1 MSNDTVTFLGC
12 GSWGAALGCVL
23 ENKGLNVRFWHRN
36 PKTVNNMHMTRKHYL
51 MPNVKFGHR
60 VSFYSDIKESI
71 IGSKTIVLAIPSQN
85 VREIIT
91 YIKNCINSSICI
103 INVAKG
109 IERETLKTVSE
120 VVFDELKD
128 LSNYVTLSGP
138 SHAEEVLANTPTA
151 IVSASKN
158 ISAANFV
165 QKLFST
171 NKLRVYTNNDLIG
184 VEIGGSAKNVI
195 AIAAGFCDGFG
206 YGDNTK
212 SALMTRGIKEL
223 SKLGSCFGARM
234 DTFFGLAGIGDLIV
248 TCSSVHSR
256 NRKLG
261 ERIGKGIVL
270 DDAMNRSHMVAEGV
284 ITAYS
289 IKKLSEKFNIEMP
302 ICNAVYNVLYQ
313 NADPVKEVDVL
324 MSRDLKSESFI
335 Y

>member
-1 MSNDTVTFLGC
+1 MLNNTVTFLGC
-12 GSWGAALGCVL
+12 GSWGAALGSLL
-23 ENKGLNVRFWHRN
+23 ESKGLNIKFWHRN
-36 PKTVNNMHMTRKHYL
+36 PKTVSYMQASRKHYL
-51 MPNVKFGHR
+51 MPNVKFGQK
-60 VSFYSDIKESI
+60 VSFHSDIKEAI
-71 IGSKTIVLAIPSQN
+71 VGSKNIVLAIPSQN
-85 VREIIT
+85 VREIMSK
-91 YIKNCINSSICI
+91 IKNSIDPSIYI

-120 VVFDELKD
+120 VVFDVTKD
-128 LSNYVTLSGP
+128 LSNFVTVSGP

-184 VEIGGSAKNVI
+184 VEIAGSAKNVI

-248 TCSSVHSR
+248 TCGSVHSR

-261 ERIGKGIVL
+261 ERIGKGIGL
-270 DDAMNRSHMVAEGV
+270 NDAMNRSNMVAEGV
-284 ITAYS
+284 KTAYS
-289 IKKLSEKFNIEMP
+289 IKKLSEKFDIEMP
-302 ICNAVYNVLYQ
+302 ICNAVYNVLYEE
-313 NADPVKEVDVL
+313 ADPIKEVDIL
-324 MSRDLKSESFI
+324 MSRDLKPESLI
-335 Y
+335 

>member
-1 MSNDTVTFLGC
+1 MLNDTVTFLGC
-12 GSWGAALGCVL
+12 GSWGAALGSVL
-23 ENKGLNVRFWHRN
+23 EKKGLNVRFWHRN
-36 PKTVNNMHMTRKHYL
+36 PKTVSYMQASRKHYL
-51 MPNVKFGHR
+51 MPNVKFGQK
-60 VSFYSDIKESI
+60 VSFHSDIKEAI
-71 IGSKTIVLAIPSQN
+71 VGSKNIVLAIPSQN
-85 VREIIT
+85 VREIMSE
-91 YIKNCINSSICI
+91 IKNSIDPSIYI

-120 VVFDELKD
+120 VVFDVTKD
-128 LSNYVTLSGP
+128 LSNFVTVSGP

-184 VEIGGSAKNVI
+184 VEIAGSAKNVI

-248 TCSSVHSR
+248 TCGSVHSR

-261 ERIGKGIVL
+261 ERIGKGIGL
-270 DDAMNRSHMVAEGV
+270 NDAMNRSNMVAEGV
-284 ITAYS
+284 KTAYS
-289 IKKLSEKFNIEMP
+289 IKKLSEKFDIEMP
-302 ICNAVYNVLYQ
+302 ICNAVYNVLYEE
-313 NADPVKEVDVL
+313 ADPIKEVDIL
-324 MSRDLKSESFI
+324 MSRDLKPESLI
-335 Y
+335 

>member
-1 MSNDTVTFLGC
+1 MLNDTITFLGC
-12 GSWGAALGCVL
+12 GSWGAALGSVL

-36 PKTVNNMHMTRKHYL
+36 PKTVSDMQRTRKHYL
-51 MPNVKFGHR
+51 MPNIKFGQS
-60 VSFYSDIKESI
+60 VSFYSDINEAI
-71 IGSKTIVLAIPSQN
+71 VGSKNIVLAIPSQK
-85 VREIIT
+85 VREIISQ
-91 YIKNCINSSICI
+91 IKNSINSSVFI

-109 IERETLKTVSE
+109 IERETLKTVSD
-120 VVFDELKD
+120 VVFDEIKD
-128 LSNYVTLSGP
+128 LSNYVTVSGP

-151 IVSASKN
+151 IVAASKN
-158 ISAANFV
+158 ISAAKFV

-171 NKLRVYTNNDLIG
+171 NKLRVYTNDDLIG

-223 SKLGSCFGARM
+223 SRLGLCFDARM

-261 ERIGKGIVL
+261 ERIGKGIDL
-270 DDAMNRSHMVAEGV
+270 HDAMSRSNMVAEGV

-289 IKKLSEKFNIEMP
+289 IKKLSEKFDIEMP
-302 ICNAVYNVLYQ
+302 ICNAVYNVLYE
-313 NADPVKEVDVL
+313 NTDPIKEVDIL
-324 MSRDLKSESFI
+324 MRRDLKSESFI
-335 Y
+335 

>member
-1 MSNDTVTFLGC
+1 MPNNTITFLGC
-12 GSWGAALGCVL
+12 GSWGAALGSVL
-23 ENKGLNVRFWHRN
+23 ENKGFNVRFWHRN
-36 PKTVNNMHMTRKHYL
+36 PKTVNDMQMTGKHYL
-51 MPNVKFGHR
+51 MSSLEFGQK
-60 VSFYSDIKESI
+60 VSFHSDINEAI
-71 IGSKTIVLAIPSQN
+71 VGSENIVLAIPSQN
-85 VREIIT
+85 VREIISK
-91 YIKNCINSSICI
+91 IKNKINSSMCI

-120 VVFDELKD
+120 VVFDVTKD
-128 LSNYVTLSGP
+128 LSNYVTVSGP
-138 SHAEEVLANTPTA
+138 SHAEEVLDNTPTA

-158 ISAANFV
+158 ISSANFV

-261 ERIGKGIVL
+261 ERIGKGIGL
-270 DDAMNRSHMVAEGV
+270 DDAMNRSHMIAEGV

-289 IKKLSEKFNIEMP
+289 IKRLSEKFDIEMP
-302 ICNAVYNVLYQ
+302 ICGAVYNVLYE

-335 Y
+335 

>member
-1 MSNDTVTFLGC
+1 MLNDSVTFLGC
-12 GSWGAALGCVL
+12 GSWGAALGGVL
-23 ENKGLNVRFWHRN
+23 EDKGLSVKYWHRN
-36 PKTVNNMHMTRKHYL
+36 PKTVRNMQITREHYL
-51 MPNVKFGHR
+51 MPNVKFGES
-60 VSFYSDIKESI
+60 VSFHSDIDEAI
-71 IGSKTIVLAIPSQN
+71 VGSKIIVLAIPSQN
-85 VREIIT
+85 VREIIFK
-91 YIKNCINSSICI
+91 IKHIIDSSMYI

-109 IERETLKTVSE
+109 IEKETLKTVSE
-120 VVFDELKD
+120 VVFDVTKD

-151 IVSASKN
+151 LVSASKN

-171 NKLRVYTNNDLIG
+171 NKLRVYTNNDLLG
-184 VEIGGSAKNVI
+184 VEIAGSAKNVI

-212 SALMTRGIKEL
+212 SALITRGIKEL
-223 SKLGSCFGARM
+223 SRLGLCFGARM

-261 ERIGKGIVL
+261 ERIGRGIGL
-270 DDAMNRSHMVAEGV
+270 NDAMNHSRMIAEGV
-284 ITAYS
+284 KTAYS
-289 IKKLSEKFNIEMP
+289 IKKLSEKSDIEMP
-302 ICNAVYNVLYQ
+302 ICSAVYNVLYED
-313 NADPVKEVDVL
+313 ADPIKEVDVL

-335 Y
+335 

>member
-1 MSNDTVTFLGC
+1 MLNHTVTFLGC
-12 GSWGAALGCVL
+12 GSWGAALGSLL
-23 ENKGLNVRFWHRN
+23 ENKGLNIKFWHRN
-36 PKTVNNMHMTRKHYL
+36 PKTVSDMQVSRKHYL
-51 MPNVKFGHR
+51 MPNVEFGQK
-60 VSFYSDIKESI
+60 VSFHSDIKEAI
-71 IGSKTIVLAIPSQN
+71 VGSKNIVLAIPSQN
-85 VREIIT
+85 VREIMSE
-91 YIKNCINSSICI
+91 IKNSIDSSIYI

-120 VVFDELKD
+120 VVFDVTKD
-128 LSNYVTLSGP
+128 LSNFVTVSGP

-184 VEIGGSAKNVI
+184 VEIAGSAKNVI

-248 TCSSVHSR
+248 TCGSVHSR

-261 ERIGKGIVL
+261 ERIGKGIGL
-270 DDAMNRSHMVAEGV
+270 NDAMNRSNMVAEGV
-284 ITAYS
+284 KTAYS
-289 IKKLSEKFNIEMP
+289 IKKLSEKFDIEMP
-302 ICNAVYNVLYQ
+302 ICNAVYNVLYEE
-313 NADPVKEVDVL
+313 ADPIKEVDIL
-324 MSRDLKSESFI
+324 MSRDLKPESLI
-335 Y
+335 

>member
-1 MSNDTVTFLGC
+1 MLNDTVTFLGC
-12 GSWGAALGCVL
+12 GSWGAALGSVL
-23 ENKGLNVRFWHRN
+23 EKKGLNVRFWHRN
-36 PKTVNNMHMTRKHYL
+36 PKTVSYMQASRKHYL
-51 MPNVKFGHR
+51 MPNVKFGQK
-60 VSFYSDIKESI
+60 VSFHSDIKEAI
-71 IGSKTIVLAIPSQN
+71 VGSKNIVLAIPSQN
-85 VREIIT
+85 VREIMSE
-91 YIKNCINSSICI
+91 IKNSIDPSIYI

-120 VVFDELKD
+120 VVFDVIKD
-128 LSNYVTLSGP
+128 FSNFVTVSGP

-184 VEIGGSAKNVI
+184 VEIAGSAKNVI

-248 TCSSVHSR
+248 TCGSVHSR

-261 ERIGKGIVL
+261 ERIGKGIGL
-270 DDAMNRSHMVAEGV
+270 NDAMNRSNMVAEGV
-284 ITAYS
+284 KTAYS
-289 IKKLSEKFNIEMP
+289 IKKLSEKFDIEMP
-302 ICNAVYNVLYQ
+302 ICNAVYNVLYEE
-313 NADPVKEVDVL
+313 ADPIKEVDIL
-324 MSRDLKSESFI
+324 MSRDLKPESLI
-335 Y
+335 

>member
-1 MSNDTVTFLGC
+1 MLNDTVTFLGC
-12 GSWGAALGCVL
+12 GSWGAALGSVL
-23 ENKGLNVRFWHRN
+23 DNKGLNVRFWHRN
-36 PKTVNNMHMTRKHYL
+36 PKTVSYMQASRKHYL
-51 MPNVKFGHR
+51 MPNVKFGQK
-60 VSFYSDIKESI
+60 VSFHSDIKEAI
-71 IGSKTIVLAIPSQN
+71 VGSKNIVLAIPSQN
-85 VREIIT
+85 VREIMSE
-91 YIKNCINSSICI
+91 IKNSIDPSIYI

-120 VVFDELKD
+120 VVFDVITD
-128 LSNYVTLSGP
+128 FSNFVTVSGP

-184 VEIGGSAKNVI
+184 VEIAGSAKNVI

-248 TCSSVHSR
+248 TCGSVHSR

-261 ERIGKGIVL
+261 ERIGKGIGL
-270 DDAMNRSHMVAEGV
+270 NDAMNRSNMVAEGV
-284 ITAYS
+284 KTAYS
-289 IKKLSEKFNIEMP
+289 IKKLSEKFDIEMP
-302 ICNAVYNVLYQ
+302 ICNAVYNVLYEE
-313 NADPVKEVDVL
+313 ADPIKEVDIL
-324 MSRDLKSESFI
+324 MSRDLKPESLT
-335 Y
+335 

>member
-1 MSNDTVTFLGC
+1 MLNNTVTFLGC
-12 GSWGAALGCVL
+12 GSWGAALGSLL
-23 ENKGLNVRFWHRN
+23 ENKGLNIKFWHRN
-36 PKTVNNMHMTRKHYL
+36 PKTVSYMQASRKHYL
-51 MPNVKFGHR
+51 MPNVKFGQK
-60 VSFYSDIKESI
+60 VSFHSDIKEAI
-71 IGSKTIVLAIPSQN
+71 VGSKNIVLAIPSQN
-85 VREIIT
+85 VREIMSK
-91 YIKNCINSSICI
+91 IKNSIDPSIYI

-120 VVFDELKD
+120 VVFDVTKD
-128 LSNYVTLSGP
+128 LSNFVTVSGP

-184 VEIGGSAKNVI
+184 VEIAGSAKNVI

-248 TCSSVHSR
+248 TCGSVHSR

-261 ERIGKGIVL
+261 ERIGKGIGL
-270 DDAMNRSHMVAEGV
+270 NDAMNRSNMVAEGV
-284 ITAYS
+284 KTAYS
-289 IKKLSEKFNIEMP
+289 IKKLSEKFDIEMP
-302 ICNAVYNVLYQ
+302 ICNAVYNVLYEE
-313 NADPVKEVDVL
+313 ADPIKEVDIL
-324 MSRDLKSESFI
+324 MSRDLKPESLI
-335 Y
+335 

>member
-1 MSNDTVTFLGC
+1 MLNDTVTFLGC
-12 GSWGAALGCVL
+12 GSWGAALGSVL
-23 ENKGLNVRFWHRN
+23 EKKGLNVRFWHRN
-36 PKTVNNMHMTRKHYL
+36 SKTVSYMQASRKHYL
-51 MPNVKFGHR
+51 MPNVKFGQK
-60 VSFYSDIKESI
+60 VSFHSDIKEAI
-71 IGSKTIVLAIPSQN
+71 VGSKNIVLAIPSQN
-85 VREIIT
+85 VREIMSE
-91 YIKNCINSSICI
+91 IKNSIDPSIYI

-120 VVFDELKD
+120 VVFDVTKD
-128 LSNYVTLSGP
+128 FSNFVTVSGP

-184 VEIGGSAKNVI
+184 VEIAGSAKNVI

-248 TCSSVHSR
+248 TCGSVHSR

-261 ERIGKGIVL
+261 ERIGKGIGL
-270 DDAMNRSHMVAEGV
+270 NDAMNRSNMVAEGV
-284 ITAYS
+284 KTAYS
-289 IKKLSEKFNIEMP
+289 IKKLSEKFDIEMP
-302 ICNAVYNVLYQ
+302 ICNAVYNVLYEE
-313 NADPVKEVDVL
+313 ADPIKEVDIL
-324 MSRDLKSESFI
+324 MSRDLKPESLI
-335 Y
+335 

>member
-1 MSNDTVTFLGC
+1 MSNDTITFLGC
-12 GSWGAALGCVL
+12 GSWGAALGSVL

-36 PKTVNNMHMTRKHYL
+36 PKTVSDMKMTRKHYL
-51 MPNVKFGHR
+51 MPNVKFGQS
-60 VSFYSDIKESI
+60 VSFHSNINEAI
-71 IGSKTIVLAIPSQN
+71 VGSKNIVLAIPSQN
-85 VREIIT
+85 VREIIFK
-91 YIKNCINSSICI
+91 IKSSIDSSICI

-109 IERETLKTVSE
+109 IEKETLKTVSE
-120 VVFDELKD
+120 VVFDVTKD
-128 LSNYVTLSGP
+128 LSNYVTISGP

-151 IVSASKN
+151 LVSASKN
-158 ISAANFV
+158 MSAANFV

-171 NKLRVYTNNDLIG
+171 NKFRVYTNNDLIG

-223 SKLGSCFGARM
+223 SRLGSCFGARK
-234 DTFFGLAGIGDLIV
+234 DTFFGLAGVGDLIV

-261 ERIGKGIVL
+261 ERIGKGIGL
-270 DDAMNRSHMVAEGV
+270 NDAMNRSHMIAEGV
-284 ITAYS
+284 KTAYS
-289 IKKLSEKFNIEMP
+289 IKKLSEKFDIEMP
-302 ICNAVYNVLYQ
+302 ICSAVYNVLYE

-335 Y
+335 

>member
-1 MSNDTVTFLGC
+1 MLNNTVTFLGC
-12 GSWGAALGCVL
+12 GSWGAALGSVL
-23 ENKGLNVRFWHRN
+23 ENKGINVRFWHRN
-36 PKTVNNMHMTRKHYL
+36 PKTVSDMQMTRKHYL
-51 MPNVKFGHR
+51 MPKIEFGQK
-60 VSFYSDIKESI
+60 VSFHSDINEAIVGSES
-71 IGSKTIVLAIPSQN
+71 IVLAIPSQN
-85 VREIIT
+85 VREIISK
-91 YIKNCINSSICI
+91 IKSSINSSICI

-120 VVFDELKD
+120 VVFDVTKD
-128 LSNYVTLSGP
+128 LSNYVTVSGP

-171 NKLRVYTNNDLIG
+171 NKLRVYTNDDLIG
-184 VEIGGSAKNVI
+184 VEIGGSTKNVI

-223 SKLGSCFGARM
+223 SKLGLCFGATM

-261 ERIGKGIVL
+261 ERIGKGIDL
-270 DDAMNRSHMVAEGV
+270 DDAMNRSNMVAEGV
-284 ITAYS
+284 KTAYS
-289 IKKLSEKFNIEMP
+289 IKKLSEKFDIEMP
-302 ICNAVYNVLYQ
+302 ICNAVYNVLYEK
-313 NADPVKEVDVL
+313 ADPIREVDIL
-324 MSRDLKSESFI
+324 MNRDLKSESLS
-335 Y
+335 

>member
-1 MSNDTVTFLGC
+1 
-12 GSWGAALGCVL
+12 
-23 ENKGLNVRFWHRN
+23 
-36 PKTVNNMHMTRKHYL
+36 
-51 MPNVKFGHR
+51 MPNIKFGHR
-60 VSFYSDIKESI
+60 VSFYSDIKEAI
-71 IGSKTIVLAIPSQN
+71 IGSKNIVLAIPSQN
-85 VREIIT
+85 IREIILQ
-91 YIKNCINSSICI
+91 IKNSINSSICI

-109 IERETLKTVSE
+109 IEIETLKTVSE
-120 VVFDELKD
+120 VVFDEIKN
-128 LSNYVTLSGP
+128 LSNYVTVSGP

-248 TCSSVHSR
+248 TCGSVHSR

-261 ERIGKGIVL
+261 ERIGKGIGL
-270 DDAMNRSHMVAEGV
+270 DDAISRSHMVAEGV
-284 ITAYS
+284 KTAYS

-302 ICNAVYNVLYQ
+302 ICNAVYNVLYEKS
-313 NADPVKEVDVL
+313 DPIKEVDIL
-324 MSRDLKSESFI
+324 MSRNLKSESFI
-335 Y
+335 

>member
-1 MSNDTVTFLGC
+1 MLNDTVTFLGC
-12 GSWGAALGCVL
+12 GSWGAALGSVL
-23 ENKGLNVRFWHRN
+23 EKKGLNVRFWHRN
-36 PKTVNNMHMTRKHYL
+36 PKTVSYMQASRKHYL
-51 MPNVKFGHR
+51 MPNVKFGQK
-60 VSFYSDIKESI
+60 VSFHSDIKEAI
-71 IGSKTIVLAIPSQN
+71 VGSKNIVLAIPSQN
-85 VREIIT
+85 VREIISK
-91 YIKNCINSSICI
+91 IKNSIDPSIYI

-120 VVFDELKD
+120 VVFDVIKD
-128 LSNYVTLSGP
+128 FSNFVTVSGP

-184 VEIGGSAKNVI
+184 VEIAGSAKNVI

-248 TCSSVHSR
+248 TCGSVHSR

-261 ERIGKGIVL
+261 EIIGKGIGL
-270 DDAMNRSHMVAEGV
+270 NDAMNRSNMVAEGV
-284 ITAYS
+284 KTSYS
-289 IKKLSEKFNIEMP
+289 IKKLSEKFDIEMP
-302 ICNAVYNVLYQ
+302 ICNAVYNVLYEE
-313 NADPVKEVDVL
+313 ADPIKEVDIL
-324 MSRDLKSESFI
+324 MSRDLKPESLI
-335 Y
+335 

>member
-12 GSWGAALGCVL
+12 GSWGAALGSVL

-36 PKTVNNMHMTRKHYL
+36 PKTVNNMQMTRKHYL

-85 VREIIT
+85 VREIIS
-91 YIKNCINSSICI
+91 YIKNSINSSVYI

-128 LSNYVTLSGP
+128 LSNYVTFSGP

-195 AIAAGFCDGFG
+195 AIASGFCDGFG

-248 TCSSVHSR
+248 TCSSMHSR

-261 ERIGKGIVL
+261 ERIGKGISL
-270 DDAMNRSHMVAEGV
+270 EDAMSRSHMVAEGV
-284 ITAYS
+284 KTAYS
-289 IKKLSEKFNIEMP
+289 IKKLSEKFDIEMP
-302 ICNAVYNVLYQ
+302 ICNAVYNVLYEV
-313 NADPVKEVDVL
+313 ADPIKEVDIL
-324 MSRDLKSESFI
+324 MKRDLKSESFI
-335 Y
+335 